1 MKTLSSAIIGFFL
14 FVAISLNGQGVTPIS
29 SSVNLTADANA
40 GIGDTQTE
48 QSVSQTISLTPL
60 YNTVSVQA
68 HNGSLT
74 ASVESDAT
82 ATWSSASAGQFSIHD
97 NFTSSN
103 LSAYFDARV
112 ATGGSTWIYTF
123 NSALPATLKLDYVA
137 TYSGS
142 NPYMIIL
149 FVNQMTG
156 DVLNDN
162 NLVKQVTLARPP
174 TSGTIQ
180 FSLNPSVDYTFSI
193 FDDSNINQNFNAF
206 GLDMNAT
213 FSFQI
218 TPVPEPSNSTF
229 AMVFVMITFLS
240 RKIHFRL
247 IHT

>member
-1 MKTLSSAIIGFFL
+1 MKTLSSAIIGFF
-14 FVAISLNGQGVTPIS
+14 FFAAISLNGQGVTPIS

-48 QSVSQTISLTPL
+48 QSVSQTTSLTPL

-97 NFTSSN
+97 TFTSSN

-112 ATGGSTWIYTF
+112 ATGGPAWIYTF
-123 NSALPATLKLDYVA
+123 NSALPATLNLDYVA

-162 NLVKQVTLARPP
+162 NLVKQVTPARPP
-174 TSGTIQ
+174 TSGTVQ
-180 FSLNPSVDYTFSI
+180 FSLNPGVDYTFSI
-193 FDDSNINQNFNAF
+193 VDDSNINQNFNAF
-206 GLDMNAT
+206 GLDMNAM

-218 TPVPEPSNSTF
+218 TPVPEPSEF
-229 AMVFVMITFLS
+229 AFASMFIVAIFLS
-240 RKIHFRL
+240 RKVRLRL
-247 IHT
+247 IRT